1 MDSLLTNKFKGF
13 AKYVKPLQ
21 LLRSSET
28 QLSQSQQ
35 RKLVSL
41 YIVILMLHD
50 KKMFIKSVLELL
62 RIYKVTQPAHLLLLT
77 SYFAHQKVLS
87 QQRVFSVPNPFE
99 RTLCTRILPVTCPS
113 TSTIH
118 LKKGKRLSLRTKT
131 EKKLHCW
138 HLILF

>member
-1 MDSLLTNKFKGF
+1 MDSLLTNKGF

-62 RIYKVTQPAHLLLLT
+62 RIYNVTQPAHLLLLT

-87 QQRVFSVPNPFE
+87 QQRVFSVPNPFKFE
-99 RTLCTRILPVTCPS
+99 WTLCTRILPVTCPS

-131 EKKLHCW
+131 
-138 HLILF
+138 